1 MDYQKTLFTTIQI
14 SLNSPPP
21 SAIYPV
27 TESVLEGVG
36 LLMIN
41 KRTIEHFKG
50 CIIGGAIGDALGAPI
65 EFMSIDQIRSDFGH
79 HGLTDYSEA
88 YGRKGAI
95 TDDTQMTLFTAEGL
109 ILSKVRQ
116 EYQGDEGVSAI
127 YHALLRWLYT
137 QETNRQGSLIQNHGT
152 CSILDG
158 VLTGYKELFSLRAP
172 GNSCLSALKSGRM
185 GTIESPINDGKG
197 CGGVMRIA
205 PVGLA
210 YNDAEKA
217 FQIGCGCAAITHGHP
232 TGYLSS
238 GTLAAL
244 ISMILSGD
252 SLMDAID
259 ESIRILKTEEN
270 NRETLQAVIKAVE
283 MVEQSTPC
291 PGVIEN
297 LGAGW
302 VAEEALAISIYC
314 ALVSGNDFRKGV
326 LLSVN
331 HSGDSDST
339 GSITGNILGALYGLD
354 ILPKT
359 WVINLELKELIE
371 ETAGDLFDQFG

>member
-1 MDYQKTLFTTIQI
+1 MSSK
-14 SLNSPPP
+14 
-21 SAIYPV
+21 
-27 TESVLEGVG
+27 
-36 LLMIN
+36 N

-50 CIIGGAIGDALGAPI
+50 CIIGGAIGDALGVPI
-65 EFMSIDQIRSDFGH
+65 EFMSIDQIKSNFGH

-116 EYQGDEGVSAI
+116 EYQRDEGVISAV
-127 YHALLRWLYT
+127 YNALLRWLYT
-137 QETNRQGSLIQNHGT
+137 QETNLQGTLIQNHGT
-152 CSILDG
+152 CSIVDG
-158 VLTGYKELFSLRAP
+158 VLTGYKDLFSLRAP
-172 GNSCLSALKSGRM
+172 GNSCLSALKSGRL
-185 GTIESPINDGKG
+185 GTIESPINDSKG

-238 GTLAAL
+238 GTLADL
-244 ISMILSGD
+244 ISMIFSGD
-252 SLMDAID
+252 SLPDAID
-259 ESIRILKTEEN
+259 ESIRILKNEKN
-270 NRETLQAVIKAVE
+270 NRETLEAVINAVE
-283 MVEQSTPC
+283 MVEQSTPG
-291 PGVIEN
+291 PDVIEK

-302 VAEEALAISIYC
+302 VAEEALSISIYC
-314 ALVSGNDFRKGV
+314 ALVAGDDFRKGV

-339 GSITGNILGALYGLD
+339 GSITGSILGALYGVD
-354 ILPKT
+354 ILP
-359 WVINLELKELIE
+359 
-371 ETAGDLFDQFG
+371 ET